1 MSSLYNVDYLTQ
13 ICRNNGLTPT
23 KKYGQNYLI
32 DESVIDRIMSVA
44 ALTKNDSV
52 VEVGPGFGVLTMQLA
67 KQAGPVV
74 SFEIEKKLQKYW
86 EKKSIQFPN
95 LTIQWGNV
103 LREFPTY
110 LVGRQV
116 SNFQFSKYKVVANLP
131 FQITSPVI
139 RIFLESEHPPT
150 ELILMVQKE
159 VAERICA
166 TPGDMSLLSV
176 AVQYYARA
184 EILFSVPRESFWPAP
199 RVDSAV
205 IRLIPISPPLS
216 PVESKYLF
224 ELVKDGFS
232 NRRKLLIKNILPFIG
247 KKNKE
252 ELSDTIITFG
262 LTPTARAQ
270 ELSVD
275 NWITLCK
282 KFSTLSSLK

>member
-32 DESVIDRIMSVA
+32 DEGVIESIMSAA
-44 ALTKNDSV
+44 ALTKDDAV

-67 KQAGPVV
+67 QQAGIVI

-86 EKKSIQFPN
+86 AKKSLQFPN

-103 LREFPTY
+103 LREFP
-110 LVGRQV
+110 LA
-116 SNFQFSKYKVVANLP
+116 NLQFSKYKVVANLP

-139 RIFLESEHPPT
+139 RLFLESVHPPT
-150 ELILMVQKE
+150 ELVLMVQKE

-166 TPGDMSLLSV
+166 SPGDMSLLSV

-184 EILFSVPRESFWPAP
+184 EILFTVPKTSFWPTP
-199 RVDSAV
+199 QVDSAV
-205 IRLIPISPPLS
+205 IRLTPVSTSLS
-216 PVESKYLF
+216 KEERDYLF
-224 ELVKDGFS
+224 ELVKAGFS

-247 KKNKE
+247 KKNKDKLTE
-252 ELSDTIITFG
+252 TIITFG
-262 LTPTARAQ
+262 LTLTTRAQ
-270 ELSVD
+270 ELSVE
-275 NWITLCK
+275 NWITLCQ
-282 KFSTLSSLK
+282 KFSKIT